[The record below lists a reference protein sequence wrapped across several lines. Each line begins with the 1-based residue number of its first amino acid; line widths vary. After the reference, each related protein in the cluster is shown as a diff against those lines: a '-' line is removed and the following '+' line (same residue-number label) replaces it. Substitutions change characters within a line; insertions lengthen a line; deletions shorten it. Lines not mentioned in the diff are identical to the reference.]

1 MENSC
6 YLLIANYSGTEIVL
20 GTLFQTQFYMEYDY
34 EKGRIGLAR
43 AVKSVPVR
51 ENSREGLLWWG
62 WVMASLL
69 IICTIGFFY
78 LLYRLFKP
86 NRKQKLRKNSLN
98 EREMLKSIKTTES
111 RGDV

>member
-6 YLLIANYSGTEIVL
+6 YLLIAEYSGTEIVF

-43 AVKSVPVR
+43 AVQSVPVK
-51 ENSREGLLWWG
+51 ENSRKGLLWWG

-69 IICTIGFFY
+69 FICTICFFY

-86 NRKQKLRKNSLN
+86 NRKRKLRETSLN
-98 EREMLKSIKTTES
+98 EGEMMKSIKKSEF
-111 RGDV
+111 